1 MLGRD
6 ALIAKV
12 AIDLIDAVQT
22 ADRQPLQVEFRRN
35 AQVEIEVERVVVGS
49 KWARHG
55 AASDGLH
62 HRRFH
67 FDVAA
72 SVEVSADG
80 LNNAAALD
88 ENFAHLR
95 IDEQI
100 EIALA
105 VAQLNIGQPVP
116 FLRQRQQALAQ

>member
-12 AIDLIDAVQT
+12 AIDLIDAIQT

-35 AQVEIEVERVVVGS
+35 AQVEIEIERVVVGS
-49 KWARHG
+49 EWASHG
-55 AASDGLH
+55 AAGDGLH
-62 HRRFH
+62 HRRLH

-80 LNNAAALD
+80 LNNAATLD
-88 ENFAHLR
+88 ENFAHFR

-105 VAQLNIGQPVP
+105 VA
-116 FLRQRQQALAQ
+116 